1 MFIDIKGVLFFPLHL
16 QYLPDMLLVLVL
28 DDSHISDSGPKIA
41 PICLCTTIAP
51 PLVPWF
57 LED

>member
-28 DDSHISDSGPKIA
+28 DDSHISGSGPKIA
-41 PICLCTTIAP
+41 PSNLSLYYHSTSIGA
-51 PLVPWF
+51 LVP
-57 LED
+57 

>member
-1 MFIDIKGVLFFPLHL
+1 MFIDIKGVVFLPLHL
-16 QYLPDMLLVLVL
+16 QYLPDMLLVLG
-28 DDSHISDSGPKIA
+28 DSHISGSGPKIA
-41 PICLCTTIAP
+41 PICLCTTLAT